1 MINYYD
7 IMLSEVEM
15 VRTQIQLTEKQY
27 LQLKELSLKRRRSLA
42 TLVREGVEKVLKEA
56 GEPNLDEARRNALL
70 VVGKY
75 HSGKKDVSAHHDKYL
90 SESYKP

>member
-1 MINYYD
+1 
-7 IMLSEVEM
+7 M
-15 VRTQIQLTEKQY
+15 VRTQIQLTEEQY
-27 LQLKELSLKRRRSLA
+27 LQLKQLSLRRRRSLA

-56 GEPNLDEARRNALL
+56 GEPNLDEARRNALS

-75 HSGKKDVSAHHDKYL
+75 HSGKMDVSVHHDKYL